1 MNDPSFWV
9 VHGIGFILCLAIAP
23 RLTLFI
29 CSVILGTITSG
40 GWLWWLGWIFFPR
53 LLIAVLA
60 TYGYWDTNP
69 ILVVLTWMWALSG
82 EKEEKT
88 AASDGSQQKTKN
100 VGIFSLI
107 HVTTLIPRVIINNI
121 RLWILK
127 ADSGVLSQINKLKKR
142 KAKQKETASFGGQL
156 RCLASSGVLE

>member
-1 MNDPSFWV
+1 
-9 VHGIGFILCLAIAP
+9 
-23 RLTLFI
+23 
-29 CSVILGTITSG
+29 
-40 GWLWWLGWIFFPR
+40 
-53 LLIAVLA
+53 
-60 TYGYWDTNP
+60 
-69 ILVVLTWMWALSG
+69 MWALSG

-156 RCLASSGVLE
+156 TINLGQCPYCHDQVAGKDEKHGCEKCGAWHHQECWNDHRGCAASCGNRNV